1 MARKLSPI
9 ARRITYLL
17 IAGATAL
24 AANTLPAESEPQT
37 ADLPQVVDNPF
48 ISAQPQLHPQSP
60 LQSSSKAQTV
70 PEPQQKSI
78 RRPIAYQNP
87 FAAVSKSPPVDTSLR
102 PGPISRWRHP
112 VIPGE
117 DPSAIKTAMLS
128 APAAEPVRRAWD
140 VLPTGED
147 LRHRTADRVPD
158 TDPT

>member
-1 MARKLSPI
+1 MARKLSQVT
-9 ARRITYLL
+9 RRNIHVLV
-17 IAGATAL
+17 AGAVL
-24 AANTLPAESEPQT
+24 FAANTLSAQSEAPTAESPT
-37 ADLPQVVDNPF
+37 VVTNPF
-48 ISAQPQLHPQSP
+48 IVAQPKPKPPSQPQPTLKS
-60 LQSSSKAQTV
+60 QAV
-70 PEPQQKSI
+70 PESQLAL
-78 RRPIAYQNP
+78 RRPVAYQNP
-87 FAAVSKSPPVDTSLR
+87 FAATSKSPPVDTSLR